1 MKYVYSFLSL
11 LLILCGCS
19 AQLFVYYIYI
29 YYCVDVLNNVC
40 TFARYGQG
48 RNDMDPYVLNKLY
61 GKEYPENAVKL
72 ESAVSDVF
80 ECIRNTVIQKR
91 GNQCML
97 LGARATGK
105 SLVVHQAL
113 DMALKQFPDQFL
125 VVKINGIIQN
135 EDRLALREIA
145 KQLDRQINTA
155 DEPIEK
161 PSMNL
166 TLKSLNVLF
175 NVDVEEDDESG
186 MQIEEAKFNQEDGST
201 RPKSVVFIV
210 DEFERYTINHQVLAY
225 ELLDW
230 CQASLAGVAVIGL
243 SARMNMMDL
252 LEKRNRSR
260 NTAKVITLGKPSTQQ
275 DLEAIGKELLRPNS
289 IDDHDTKANEEYYS
303 RFPLQ
308 QLAEQVYYTSNS
320 VRHLA
325 SLLQPYALGISPFTN
340 QQFTSEHMLVPLESM
355 PELDLALIV
364 CAARAVIRYDTS
376 AVNLVIVLD
385 EWRTLANATHTS
397 RFQMAPDAKSLPKP
411 GSTPSSHRA
420 IRYAWESLREMGLL
434 EPTASQGAQEDL
446 KMFIPELDI
455 EDIRSILPRNHT
467 LYEWTSL

>member
-1 MKYVYSFLSL
+1 
-11 LLILCGCS
+11 
-19 AQLFVYYIYI
+19 
-29 YYCVDVLNNVC
+29 
-40 TFARYGQG
+40 
-48 RNDMDPYVLNKLY
+48 MDPYVLNKLY
-61 GKEYPENAVKL
+61 GKEYPQNAVNL
-72 ESAVSDVF
+72 ESAVSTVF
-80 ECIRNTVIQKR
+80 SCIRNTVIQKR

-105 SLVVHQAL
+105 SLVVHKAL
-113 DMALKQFPDQFL
+113 NLALEQFPDQFL

-145 KQLDRQINTA
+145 KQLDRQINTT

-166 TLKSLNVLF
+166 TLKSLNMLF
-175 NVDVEEDDESG
+175 NVDVEEEHGAHEMQVEES
-186 MQIEEAKFNQEDGST
+186 KFNQEVGTST

-260 NTAKVITLGKPSTQQ
+260 NTAKVLTLGKPSTSQE
-275 DLEAIGKELLRPNS
+275 LELIGKEILRPS
-289 IDDHDTKANEEYYS
+289 SVSDATEEYYA

-308 QLAEQVYYTSNS
+308 QLVEQVYYTSNS

-325 SLLQPYALGISPFTN
+325 SLLQPYALGIPPFTN

-364 CAARAVIRYDTS
+364 CAARAVVRYDTS

-397 RFQMAPDAKSLPKP
+397 RFQMAPVSKSLPKP
-411 GSTPSSHRA
+411 GSTPASHRA
-420 IRYAWESLREMGLL
+420 VRYAWENLREMGLL
-434 EPTASQGAQEDL
+434 EPSASQGAQEDL

-455 EDIRSILPRNHT
+455 EDIRDILPRNHT